1 MRRFRQENT
10 LKACLFR
17 KFLENFK
24 KNYCISEIKVV
35 YIKSEKKKPCIR
47 FLFVKVSDMGLS
59 FSGILYTAALHYI
72 LGKESDL

>member
-17 KFLENFK
+17 KFLENLE